1 MIEAVKMAK
10 ESGCELAILSDANTE
25 FIRAILQ
32 VGFGLGFLSFILSS
46 ESRVLMFCMGSIMV

>member
-32 VGFGLGFLSFILSS
+32 VGFSSLVFIFYSIVKVS
-46 ESRVLMFCMGSIMV
+46 CAYVLHG